1 MGYDFAGWATK
12 YGIGCS
18 DGRTIMPNAF
28 DNADGTRV
36 PLLWNHQH
44 NNAENVVGYVE
55 LESRPEGVYAYGSFN
70 DSPSGMQ
77 AQAAV
82 KHGDID
88 SLSIFANQLE
98 YANGNRA
105 LVNGGSIREVSL
117 VLTGANRG
125 AKIEDVIT
133 HSYEDGDAAI
143 IHSGISLDSEE
154 EYEMNEE
161 QSAYDIWQSLT
172 DEEIDDM
179 TEEETEALVNA
190 LADEGYDINAMSEEA
205 ETYYDDEVEHS
216 DFVDIYNTMNEEQ
229 RAMVSDILAAVD
241 LEEENNTM
249 KHNAFG
255 TETATYSNRGSFTLQ
270 DMITTAKQN
279 GGSLR
284 ESYLAHCDAAGG
296 GDFIMHDGIAV
307 DPSDAFKPANVKP
320 VGFGDPYG
328 ISSIETLFP
337 DAKLVGP
344 AAPEFLKRNTDW
356 CGVLMNACKH
366 SPMSRIKV
374 QYADIT
380 EDAARAKGYL
390 KGKYKKNEIFTLL
403 KRTTQPTTIYKK
415 NKIDRDDWV
424 DITDFDVIAWMKS
437 EMKIMLNEEIARAVL
452 LGDGR
457 YSDDEDHID
466 ENCIRPIVADHP
478 LFVIRTN
485 ITDGNGV
492 AGDGHYASNDY
503 RARNFI
509 EAAIRSRKN
518 YKGSGSPIL
527 FTTEDML
534 TDMLMLENAFG
545 ETKFKNESE
554 LCTKLR
560 VSKIVTVE
568 VMEGYTDPDG
578 VSVLGIIVNPA
589 DYTIGA
595 DKGGSINMFD
605 DFDINFNQM
614 IYLMET
620 RISGSLTKPFS
631 AIVIRQVDDS
641 QSNYTTPIMLDT
653 NNIASATVDFKPV
666 DAQTPPRDAYKND
679 ADGGVAREKAAREA
693 AQKLN
698 KRTNPD
704 ET

>member
-77 AQAAV
+77 ALSAV

-143 IHSGISLDSEE
+143 IHSGISLDLEE
-154 EYEMNEE
+154 ENDMNEE
-161 QSAYDIWQSLT
+161 FTSAYDLWQSLT
-172 DEEIDDM
+172 DEEIDGM
-179 TEEETEALVNA
+179 SEEETEALVAA
-190 LADEGYDINAMSEEA
+190 LAEEGYDITNMDVN
-205 ETYYDDEVEHS
+205 DDPVDDNIEHG
-216 DFVDIYNTMNEEQ
+216 DFVAIYNTMNEEQ
-229 RAMVSDILAAVD
+229 RNMVNDILVAVD

-255 TETATYSNRGSFTLQ
+255 NESITKTRTAFTLS
-270 DMITTAKQN
+270 DLISTAKSS
-279 GGSLR
+279 GGSLK
-284 ESYLAHCDAAGG
+284 ESYLAHCDNAGG
-296 GDFIMHDGIAV
+296 GDFIMHSDYVMHA
-307 DPSDAFKPANVKP
+307 DSDAFKAANVKP
-320 VGFGDPYG
+320 VGYDDPYG
-328 ISSIETLFP
+328 VAAIETLFP
-337 DAKLVGP
+337 DVKLVGP
-344 AAPEFLKRNTDW
+344 AAPEFIKRNTDW
-356 CGVLMNACKH
+356 CSVLMNSCKH

-374 QYADIT
+374 QFADIT
-380 EDAARAKGYL
+380 EEAARAKGYL
-390 KGKYKKNEIFTLL
+390 KGNYKKNEIFSLL
-403 KRTTQPTTIYKK
+403 KRTTSPTTIYKK
-415 NKIDRDDWV
+415 NKLDRDDWV
-424 DITDFDVIAWMKS
+424 DITDFDVVAWIKS

-452 LGDGR
+452 IGDGR
-457 YSDDEDHID
+457 FSDDEDHID
-466 ENCIRPIVADHP
+466 TNSIRPIVEDHP

-485 ITDGNGV
+485 ITNGNGV
-492 AGDGHYASNDY
+492 GTSTDSTGHYASNDY

-509 EAAIRSRKN
+509 EACIRSRKN
-518 YKGSGSPIL
+518 YKGSGNPIL
-527 FTTEDML
+527 FTTEDLL
-534 TDMLMLENAFG
+534 TDMLLLENTFG
-545 ETKFKNESE
+545 DTKYKNEGE

-568 VMEGYTDPDG
+568 VLENFHDIEGYP
-578 VSVLGIIVNPA
+578 VLGIIVNPN

-595 DKGGSINMFD
+595 DRGGSINMFD

-631 AIVIRQVDDS
+631 AIVIREVEDS
-641 QSNYTTPIMLDT
+641 SSNYATPIMLDT
-653 NNIASATVDFKPV
+653 HNIASATIDYKPV
-666 DAQTPPRDAYKND
+666 SDLNPASDKSA
-679 ADGGVAREKAAREA
+679 ADRLA
-693 AQKLN
+693 AQDIKRGN
-698 KRTNPD
+698 KGTGNPAYP
-704 ET
+704 EA